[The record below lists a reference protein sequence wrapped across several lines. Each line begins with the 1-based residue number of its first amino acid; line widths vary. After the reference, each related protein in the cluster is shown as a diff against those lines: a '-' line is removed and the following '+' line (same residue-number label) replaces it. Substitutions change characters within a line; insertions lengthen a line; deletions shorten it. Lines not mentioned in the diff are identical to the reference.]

1 MKLLTKLTLLV
12 VILSAC
18 TPLASQ
24 TPEAALTP
32 GTYKYQDF
40 AYYMT
45 WSSDDSM
52 IALTTLT
59 GLYVYDT
66 NTKKQLAAFDKLS
79 GSIVAFGKEHL
90 AAINGDGL
98 FVWNLK
104 EFKPLFHYKAE
115 EPTTFQ
121 SIAISPDDTILITG
135 EQKQLR
141 IWSLPDGKLMASI
154 PHESPMSDLAFKN
167 NTRLISADSY
177 LGVIQE
183 WDIQTRKKMRD
194 INVGTPV
201 VRFNLSND
209 GQVVIVDYG
218 NSGFEL
224 WDVNKGKLKHVY
236 RDIISAP
243 GWSNLSGD
251 NQSVVV
257 WGYNLNTN
265 DSGLSVWDLPVHTQL
280 FEFTTPLVNGDGW
293 RNGALNS
300 DSSILAASNNEGY
313 IYFYDMKS
321 GEKTGEIFLPYEFI
335 VEKG

>member
-121 SIAISPDDTILITG
+121 SIAIS
-135 EQKQLR
+135 
-141 IWSLPDGKLMASI
+141 
-154 PHESPMSDLAFKN
+154 
-167 NTRLISADSY
+167 
-177 LGVIQE
+177 
-183 WDIQTRKKMRD
+183 
-194 INVGTPV
+194 
-201 VRFNLSND
+201 
-209 GQVVIVDYG
+209 
-218 NSGFEL
+218 
-224 WDVNKGKLKHVY
+224 
-236 RDIISAP
+236 
-243 GWSNLSGD
+243 
-251 NQSVVV
+251 
-257 WGYNLNTN
+257 
-265 DSGLSVWDLPVHTQL
+265 
-280 FEFTTPLVNGDGW
+280 
-293 RNGALNS
+293 
-300 DSSILAASNNEGY
+300 
-313 IYFYDMKS
+313 
-321 GEKTGEIFLPYEFI
+321 
-335 VEKG
+335 